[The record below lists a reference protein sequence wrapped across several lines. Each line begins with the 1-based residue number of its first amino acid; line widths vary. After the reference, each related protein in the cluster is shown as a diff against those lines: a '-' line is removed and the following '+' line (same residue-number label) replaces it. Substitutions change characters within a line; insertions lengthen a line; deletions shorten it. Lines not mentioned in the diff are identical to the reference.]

1 MDGAKEITLV
11 GERLLLLP
19 QRALFWPAKRM
30 LVIADIHFGKAAS
43 FRAGGIPVPRGT
55 TTENLCALDALIDHW
70 QPTQILFL
78 GDFLHARHA
87 HAAATMAVI
96 AAWRTRRAGLE
107 LMLVRGNHDRHA
119 GDPPAALG
127 ISVVDEPWGIGPFLF
142 AHHPEPHPGG
152 YVLAGHVHPVYRLAT
167 RGDALRLPCFL
178 FGATTG
184 MLPSFGA
191 FTGGHPVNPVPGE
204 RLFVAADDQVIEIP
218 VGSLRPG

>member
-1 MDGAKEITLV
+1 MNVAKEITLA

-30 LVIADIHFGKAAS
+30 LVIADIHFGKATS
-43 FRAGGIPVPRGT
+43 FRAGGIPVPSGT
-55 TTENLCALDALIDHW
+55 TTENLRALDTLIDQW

-96 AAWRTRRAGLE
+96 AAWRMRRAGLE
-107 LMLVRGNHDRHA
+107 LVLVRGNHDRHA
-119 GDPPAALG
+119 GDPPAVLDMQ
-127 ISVVDEPWGIGPFLF
+127 VVDEPWATGPFLF
-142 AHHPEPHPGG
+142 AHHPEPQPHG

-191 FTGGHPVNPVPGE
+191 FTGGHPVIPGPGD